1 MKFKTAL
8 AVAAACALPVLAQ
21 AQVVR
26 IVTDVSYPPFSKQAA
41 DGSIT
46 GFDPDIA
53 RAICTEAKLQC
64 ELKAMDFDGII
75 PALQA
80 KKFDVAIASMSIT
93 ADRAKVV
100 DFSDMYFNVPG
111 RLLAKQGT
119 KVDDAWYKG
128 KNIGVLRSAVQ
139 EQEGNDKLKPKGA
152 SIKIYGK
159 ITDAFLDL
167 SSQRLDAVFLESTV
181 GEEDFL
187 KTPKGKGYA
196 FVGPVFNDPKYYQGC
211 GIAVQ
216 KGNKELLN
224 KINVA
229 LKKILTDGTYKKIQG
244 KYFKNDIYPFKN

>member
-1 MKFKTAL
+1 MNYKHLLALTAI
-8 AVAAACALPVLAQ
+8 CSLPLLAQ
-21 AQVVR
+21 AQTIR

-64 ELKAMDFDGII
+64 ELKAMDFDGIV

-80 KKFDVAIASMSIT
+80 KKFEVAIASMSIT
-93 ADRAKVV
+93 PERAKIV

-111 RLLAKQGT
+111 RLLAKEGT
-119 KVDDAWYKG
+119 QINDAWYKG

-139 EQEGNDKLKPKGA
+139 QQEANDKLKPKGA
-152 SIKIYGK
+152 QIKVYGK

-167 SSQRLDAVFLESTV
+167 KGGRLDYVYVDATI
-181 GEEDFL
+181 GEADFL
-187 KTPKGKGYA
+187 KTPFGKGFA

-216 KGNKELLN
+216 KGNKELLA

-229 LKKILTDGTYKKIQG
+229 LKKILKDGTYKKIQD
-244 KYFKNDIYPFKN
+244 KYFSNDIYPFK

>member
-8 AVAAACALPVLAQ
+8 IAAAACALPVLAQ
-21 AQVVR
+21 AEVVR

-53 RAICTEAKLQC
+53 RAVCAEAKLQC
-64 ELKAMDFDGII
+64 DLKAMDFDGII

-80 KKFDVAIASMSIT
+80 KKYDVAIASMSIT
-93 ADRAKVV
+93 PERAKVV
-100 DFSDMYFNVPG
+100 NFSDMYFNVPG
-111 RLLAKQGT
+111 RLLAKEGT
-119 KVDDAWYKG
+119 KIDDAWYKG

-139 EQEGNDKLKPKGA
+139 EQEGIAKLKPKGA

-167 SSQRLDAVFLESTV
+167 SSNRLDAVFLESTV

-187 KTPKGKGYA
+187 KTPKGRGYA
-196 FVGPVFNDPKYYQGC
+196 FVGPVFNDPKFYQGC

-216 KGNKELLN
+216 KGNKELLA

-229 LKKILTDGTYKKIQG
+229 LKKILADGTYKKIQG

>member
-1 MKFKTAL
+1 MKKILAL
-8 AVAAACALPVLAQ
+8 SCLFAAFHLQ
-21 AQVVR
+21 AQPLR
-26 IVTDVSYPPFSKQAA
+26 IATDVSYPPFSKQAA

-64 ELKAMDFDGII
+64 ELKAMDFDGIV

-80 KKFDVAIASMSIT
+80 KKFEVAIASMSIT
-93 ADRAKVV
+93 AERAKIV

-111 RLLAKQGT
+111 RLLAKEGT
-119 KVDDAWYKG
+119 QINDAWYKG

-139 EQEGNDKLKPKGA
+139 QQEANDKLKPKGA
-152 SIKIYGK
+152 QIKVYGK

-187 KTPKGKGYA
+187 KTGKGKGYA

-216 KGNKELLN
+216 KGNKELLA

-229 LKKILTDGTYKKIQG
+229 LKKILKDGTYKKIQD
-244 KYFKNDIYPFKN
+244 KYFSNDIYPFK

>member
-1 MKFKTAL
+1 MPC
-8 AVAAACALPVLAQ
+8 VPLPALAQ
-21 AQVVR
+21 AEVVR
-26 IVTDVSYPPFSKQAA
+26 IVTDVSYPPFSKQSA

-53 RAICTEAKLQC
+53 RAVCAEAKLQC
-64 ELKAMDFDGII
+64 DLKAMDFDGII

-80 KKFDVAIASMSIT
+80 KKYDVAIASMSIT
-93 ADRAKVV
+93 PDRAKVV

-111 RLLAKQGT
+111 RLLAKEGT
-119 KVDDAWYKG
+119 KIDDAWYKG

-139 EQEGNDKLKPKGA
+139 EQEGNAKLKPKGA

-216 KGNKELLN
+216 KGNKELLT

-229 LKKILTDGTYKKIQG
+229 LKKILADGTYKKIQG